1 MKTKLFKIITAI
13 AILIFS
19 LSFFSATT
27 GVYADS
33 GVCGNSNIPLEVR
46 KANGCPEAGGNKNE
60 LKPAIQ
66 SILYSIIA
74 ISGLVAVI
82 FVLIGGYN
90 YMTSTGDAAKL
101 EKAKKTILYAC
112 IGLAVCA
119 LAFVITNWAISVVNN
134 NTSQSPDTSQEEK
147 QSDSDN
153 K

>member
-19 LSFFSATT
+19 LSFLSATT

-33 GVCGNSNIPLEVR
+33 SVCGNSNIPAEVR
-46 KANGCPEAGGNKNE
+46 KANGCPETGGNKNE

-66 SILYSIIA
+66 NILYSVIA

-82 FVLIGGYN
+82 FVVIGGIN
-90 YMTSTGDAAKL
+90 YITSSGDTNKL

-112 IGLAVCA
+112 IGLAICA
-119 LAFVITNWAISVVNN
+119 LSFAIVNWTIGAIDN
-134 NTSQSPDTSQEEK
+134 QSSSSNSSNQK
-147 QSDSDN
+147 